1 MNDNI
6 NGSFKK
12 KKIYFTQVSN
22 NALRDNSLSLK
33 AKGLYATIQSYVTLE
48 NFTLYKSTLEKQCSD
63 KKTSFDTAWKEL
75 KNSGYLLQLK
85 SKNNA
90 TGQWIYQYDLLDT
103 PYTENPGIENPG
115 MENPPYGKPTPG
127 KPSMYN
133 NTDLNNTDLNNT
145 DLNNT
150 SNIKKER
157 KNGLKSYE
165 EIVNN
170 YTNNEKLRTE
180 IFEFIK
186 MRKLIKSP
194 MTDKALN
201 LMINKL
207 NKLSN
212 NNDELKI
219 SILDQSIE
227 NSWKGIFELKDVKS
241 NGVIT
246 NNTGNIEQSSIKPK
260 YDFSDI

>member
-1 MNDNI
+1 MDRSYYAIIPANVRYDKELTANAKLLYGEI
-6 NGSFKK
+6 TALCNEKGYCWATNN
-12 KKIYFTQVSN
+12 YFAELYGVS
-22 NALRDNSLSLK
+22 
-33 AKGLYATIQSYVTLE
+33 
-48 NFTLYKSTLEKQCSD
+48 
-63 KKTSFDTAWKEL
+63 KTSTSKWIKQLIDKGYIKSRIKYKAGTKEIEERQLYLGIIPIEEKL
-75 KNSGYLLQLK
+75 KGYTTNVKDPIEEKLNTPIEEKLK
-85 SKNNA
+85 
-90 TGQWIYQYDLLDT
+90 D
-103 PYTENPGIENPG
+103 
-115 MENPPYGKPTPG
+115 
-127 KPSMYN
+127 
-133 NTDLNNTDLNNT
+133 NTTLI
-145 DLNNT
+145 NNT

-241 NGVIT
+241 NGVIS
-246 NNTGNIEQSSIKPK
+246 NNTGNKQSSNKPK
-260 YDFSDI
+260 YNFSDI